1 MAYTPPP
8 RFAHGDEP
16 TAAQLNTLS
25 ENQVYLSGVL
35 GGIQPAVPYVGGEAL
50 AMVRVWRWLH
60 YWTTDEA
67 TAQIGDPSGVN
78 ESASLPDSD
87 GAWAVYDLAQV
98 DWLSQGQNYTVT
110 GVDYVAE
117 DFGA

>member
-1 MAYTPPP
+1 MTYTPPP

-25 ENQVYLSGVL
+25 DNQAYLSGVL
-35 GGIQPAVPYVGGEAL
+35 GGIQPAVPAVGGKTL
-50 AMVRVWRWLH
+50 AMVHVWRWLH
-60 YWTTDEA
+60 YWTTDET
-67 TAQIGDPSGVN
+67 TAQIGDPSGAGEPV
-78 ESASLPDSD
+78 SLADSG

-98 DWLSQGQNYTVT
+98 SWLSQGQVYTVT

-117 DFGA
+117 DASA